1 MYNYT
6 QQAKLLSASSLPGFQ
21 LRKDF
26 LAAASLHITQPS
38 IILFRPEAADR
49 RFEIWLKAQIEKLIE
64 KLCKLNDLEIRLKLD
79 FVTEMKSRCKEI
91 EMICKYLLYIL
102 L

>member
-1 MYNYT
+1 M
-6 QQAKLLSASSLPGFQ
+6 PGLQ

-38 IILFRPEAADR
+38 IIILRPEAAGS
-49 RFEIWLKAQIEKLIE
+49 RFEIWLKVLIDKLIE
-64 KLCKLNDLEIRLKLD
+64 KPCKLNDLEIRLKLD

-91 EMICKYLLYIL
+91 EMICKYLLYTL